1 MSGHNATAPS
11 TWIER
16 FAARVPSGPVLD
28 VAAGA
33 GRHTR
38 FFQELGHPVT
48 AIDRDVS
55 RLLAFAADPT
65 VTVIPRDLEGEP
77 PWPFAGQTF
86 AAVVVTNYL
95 HRPLFPALLLSVAP
109 GGLLLY
115 ETFAAGNER
124 FGKPSHPDH
133 LLRPGELL
141 EVVRD
146 TLQVVAYEHLV
157 VDTPYPAVVQRVA
170 AQHGATYSWS

>member
-1 MSGHNATAPS
+1 MSGHSATAPS

-16 FAARVPSGPVLD
+16 FAARVPLGPVLD

-38 FFQELGHPVT
+38 LFRELGHPVT

-55 RLLAFAADPT
+55 RLTPSTTDPGIT
-65 VTVIPRDLEGEP
+65 IIARDLEGEQ

-86 AAVVVTNYL
+86 AAVIVTNYL
-95 HRPLFPALLLSVAP
+95 HRPLFPALLLSVAQ

-157 VDTPYPAVVQRVA
+157 VDTPHPAVVQHVA
-170 AQHGATYSWS
+170 AQRCA